1 MFLPSQV
8 NRLSHQG
15 RRRPGSRY
23 GVVTCVAVAAPRR
36 RSDPRTNDDTAI
48 SARRH
53 RKRHPRHDRRPR
65 DGGAVSGVVRAVAAV
80 DGVDPVDLDATIEE
94 AIDADA
100 LESLARHDATD
111 WRLEFPLGDHAI
123 VVEGD
128 GTVLVDASV
137 FPNRF

>member
-1 MFLPSQV
+1 MTQPSV
-8 NRLSHQG
+8 LE
-15 RRRPGSRY
+15 
-23 GVVTCVAVAAPRR
+23 
-36 RSDPRTNDDTAI
+36 DTESGI
-48 SARRH
+48 
-53 RKRHPRHDRRPR
+53 HDTIDAPR